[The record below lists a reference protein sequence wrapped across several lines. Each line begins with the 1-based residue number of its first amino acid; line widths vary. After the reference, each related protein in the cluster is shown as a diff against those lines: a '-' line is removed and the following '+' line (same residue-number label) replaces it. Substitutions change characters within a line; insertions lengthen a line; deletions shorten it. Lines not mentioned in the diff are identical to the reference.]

1 MFLDPETEGNIWAK
15 FYEIESAKNTQKN
28 LNDRF
33 LGGKKISVY
42 FVKEEY
48 FKKKFSI

>member
-15 FYEIESAKNTQKN
+15 FQHIESAKNTQKA

-33 LGGKKISVY
+33 FGGKKISLY
-42 FVKEEY
+42 FVKEEF